1 MMVCINKASLN
12 NLGLKCFVISTAFV
26 VWRFSISLQEKK
38 TLEIG
43 GIQNFIS
50 IYPLNVPL
58 YITEKDFDS
67 FQIWP
72 DFIEFSVKCF
82 KLPECMNNS
91 GRVEPLLF
99 VIFKGGQLET
109 L

>member
-12 NLGLKCFVISTAFV
+12 NLGLKRKRFVTWTAFV
-26 VWRFSISLQEKK
+26 VCGFSISLQEKK

-67 FQIWP
+67 FQI
-72 DFIEFSVKCF
+72 
-82 KLPECMNNS
+82 
-91 GRVEPLLF
+91 
-99 VIFKGGQLET
+99 
-109 L
+109 

>member
-1 MMVCINKASLN
+1 MVCINKASLN

-58 YITEKDFDS
+58 YITEKRFR
-67 FQIWP
+67 
-72 DFIEFSVKCF
+72 FISDLTKFLSNVSNYQ
-82 KLPECMNNS
+82 CMNNS